1 MITKSKIDQARKAIR
16 MAKTLNKEKESDDDI
31 YSTQDEVLETEE
43 YFQSATKKNC
53 IAKNSTNKPIN
64 SKSTNSKDDG
74 VTIGVLSNVNQ
85 PSEEKFFSILS
96 EAIDETLTS
105 LGEPVKNAV
114 YSNLQFKFKMSKSEI
129 PERINE
135 FSDIIHKIFGPG
147 ACRLEIKFMK
157 AISLRVDFNTE
168 WPKQDPALSKWI
180 VNEVTFPEY
189 VYNLR
194 MNYCAKVGQE
204 TLLRAK

>member
-1 MITKSKIDQARKAIR
+1 MITKSKIDQARKAMR
-16 MAKTLNKEKESDDDI
+16 MAKTLSKEKESDDGI
-31 YSTQDEVLETEE
+31 YFTEEEVLETEE
-43 YFQSATKKNC
+43 YFQTATKKNC
-53 IAKNSTNKPIN
+53 IVKNSTSRPIN

-74 VTIGVLSNVNQ
+74 VTIGVLSNENQ
-85 PSEEKFFSILS
+85 ESEEKFFSILS

-114 YSNLQFKFKMSKSEI
+114 YSNLQSKFKMSKDEI
-129 PERINE
+129 PERISE
-135 FSDIIHKIFGPG
+135 FSDIIHKIFGSG

-157 AISLRVDFNTE
+157 AISSRVDFETE

-180 VNEVTFPEY
+180 LSDVTFPEF

-194 MNYCAKVGQE
+194 MNYCAKVGQAA
-204 TLLRAK
+204 LLRAK